1 MPNNPSTDNAAAE
14 VQPAP
19 DTAGLSPTRQSPIPI
34 PQPDPNVQAPQPG
47 APPQQAAQV
56 DPVVAHHATIG
67 HAISRIAASL
77 EGKQINYES
86 DPDNP
91 GNVRQVVTPR
101 KAGGLWRDI
110 LLGSIAGG
118 AAGAES
124 PSRESAIGG
133 AALGARAGLSTL
145 DASQEK
151 RKQVAQQDADT
162 YKKDQDRL
170 HQQAQIAH
178 NTVSNLAFDS
188 RADLYNPS
196 QIASHNSSQSAVKQ
210 LALANG
216 GTIPKIIVNGQDI
229 NGKADN
235 GGELQKMFTANPM
248 SVMQGP
254 EGFHRI
260 QFQTVDTAGLT
271 YQPGK
276 GYVDAQ
282 GKPVDLADR
291 TTHHLV
297 DLPEGAW
304 NKNVTLSA
312 KQINEA
318 AGAPVVDSA
327 KPDRLMSSTFGS
339 IFGLGLKSKQDLNQ
353 AHREM
358 YAGPKDENEASQ
370 MQSEIDALK
379 TQENPSVEDQQRIVV
394 KQAAVDSFTKAK
406 DAQEAVKAGLKPP
419 TSEEDKQ
426 KLRELGKKLTAG
438 TLTSDER
445 SDLIARQQEA
455 KTQGLGSEIISQIGK
470 PPVPAQFPKGANDPA
485 FQAKDAAWGA
495 AAQKKKVAETTAS
508 TTIRI
513 NAERGTDD
521 EIETAAKALAAGDLT
536 SLSDVA
542 SFRGD
547 QKLRVFQR
555 AKAIN
560 PNFNTKDVKIKLD
573 TQDLFT
579 KGKQGDQIQSFNTF
593 LDHAGD
599 AARASGEF
607 RRVGSPLINRPLNW
621 LAKNATNDQTYQT
634 FVTALEPVRKEYET
648 FLEGG
653 HALTESDKKAGDVL
667 LSDAS
672 TPAQIESALKQM
684 GKTAFFRLSEANSRY
699 KRVMGVDFPDMLGEG
714 AKNSASILGL
724 NKEASQFQSGGRVTG
739 GAGGPTSSSQNAQ
752 PPLPTS
758 HLFSIS
764 GWQKANPAGDV
775 DAAVA
780 QAKQLGY
787 RVAQ

>member
-1 MPNNPSTDNAAAE
+1 MPNNPPTDNAAAE

-19 DTAGLSPTRQSPIPI
+19 DTAELSPTRQSPIPI

-47 APPQQAAQV
+47 APQQAAPQMNPV
-56 DPVVAHHATIG
+56 DAHHATIG

-151 RKQVAQQDADT
+151 RKQVAQQSANE
-162 YKKDQDRL
+162 YKTDQDRI

-196 QIASHNSSQSAVKQ
+196 QIASHNSSQSTVKQ
-210 LALANG
+210 LALSNG
-216 GTIPKIIVNGQDI
+216 GTVPKIIVNGQDI

-235 GGELQKMFTANPM
+235 GGDLMKQFNANPM

-254 EGFHRI
+254 EGYHRVH
-260 QFQTVDTAGLT
+260 FQTVDTSDLT

-297 DLPEGAW
+297 DLPEYAW

-327 KPDRLMSSTFGS
+327 KPDRQMSSTFGS

-353 AHREM
+353 SHREM
-358 YAGPKDENEASQ
+358 YAGPKDDNEASQ

-394 KQAAVDSFTKAK
+394 KQAAVDSFNKAK

-426 KLRELGKKLTAG
+426 KLRELEKKLTAG
-438 TLTSDER
+438 TLTDQER
-445 SDLIARQQEA
+445 PDLIARQQEA

-470 PPVPAQFPKGANDPA
+470 PPVPAQYPKGANDPA
-485 FQAKDAAWGA
+485 FKKADAVWGSQAQKRKTQESTA
-495 AAQKKKVAETTAS
+495 AANVRVEGFAASRELPVMDTKNANALQYLSAADINTSNKNEPGRYVPAQQGMAAMKPIALLEDVRGNIQQTRDALNGLKSEFDPKTKARIAFALRSGDPAKSFDTLMTNLDIGAMPDDQQAYIQALASLAENSMSLRGITGGG
-508 TTIRI
+508 
-513 NAERGTDD
+513 NAEDARSA
-521 EIETAAKALAAGDLT
+521 I
-536 SLSDVA
+536 
-542 SFRGD
+542 
-547 QKLRVFQR
+547 R
-555 AKAIN
+555 AML
-560 PNFNTKDVKIKLD
+560 PSGNTP
-573 TQDLFT
+573 T
-579 KGKQGDQIQSFNTF
+579 
-593 LDHAGD
+593 
-599 AARASGEF
+599 RAYG
-607 RRVGSPLINRPLNW
+607 
-621 LAKNATNDQTYQT
+621 
-634 FVTALEPVRKEYET
+634 
-648 FLEGG
+648 
-653 HALTESDKKAGDVL
+653 
-667 LSDAS
+667 
-672 TPAQIESALKQM
+672 LKQLDLLE
-684 GKTAFFRLSEANSRY
+684 KTVDRLR
-699 KRVMGVDFPDMLGEG
+699 RGQPTVPL
-714 AKNSASILGL
+714 
-724 NKEASQFQSGGRVTG
+724 TG
-739 GAGGPTSSSQNAQ
+739 GAPSASPQNGQSQTPNNQNLPAIQPGFVRFKDSRGGIHDIPQNNLKAAQ
-752 PPLPTS
+752 QRDP
-758 HLFSIS
+758 
-764 GWQKANPAGDV
+764 
-775 DAAVA
+775 
-780 QAKQLGY
+780 QLQ
-787 RVAQ
+787 VIQ